1 MQSVFIFLFLCG
13 LAVLVWWLLRDADR
27 FLEEDEEGVGD
38 YEKAEAAENE
48 DVLEAIK
55 DGSERN

>member
-1 MQSVFIFLFLCG
+1 MHSVFIFLFLCG

-27 FLEEDEEGVGD
+27 FVEEDEEGVGD